1 MIDFAN
7 FVQRKQTLQARYD
20 RLIEL
25 IEQGEVV
32 PEPAA
37 DLALLRKTRDELA
50 GGLLFR
56 VLCVGDFST
65 GKSSFINRFLLEREL
80 LPAWSTPTTA
90 LPTQIRFGEQV
101 RAIRF
106 RPSTREGIDLEEE
119 VITDEVAERL
129 RDWVSAANK
138 DHAEEGVF
146 QVIVETPAS
155 RLAAGVEVVDAPGL
169 NDPNPER
176 MKLTTIGAFITGAPA
191 ATASSFMLF
200 GVPAIAIGGLLL
212 AGAFFLKKES
222 QAKLIQQARD
232 ACAELAGRIEEEK
245 WKTLDQLRAQQAQ
258 RIDQICANV
267 DNDIGRAWRERLA
280 ELDAIA
286 RIEDQGAALRA
297 LRDELD
303 RLTLR
308 VNP

>member
-1 MIDFAN
+1 LETEVSA
-7 FVQRKQTLQARYD
+7 L
-20 RLIEL
+20 
-25 IEQGEVV
+25 EQG
-32 PEPAA
+32 A
-37 DLALLRKTRDELA
+37 LALRSEQDINAFLAQRISRMQKLTGRQMRELDADFLARLQTTIEAQKASIRALPSTSVTIEEYVLHWRGLDGNRLTETVPLA
-50 GGLLFR
+50 GGLGLAG
-56 VLCVGDFST
+56 LLVGAGT
-65 GKSSFINRFLLEREL
+65 
-80 LPAWSTPTTA
+80 AWQTATVATATP
-90 LPTQIRFGEQV
+90 
-101 RAIRF
+101 
-106 RPSTREGIDLEEE
+106 GI
-119 VITDEVAERL
+119 
-129 RDWVSAANK
+129 
-138 DHAEEGVF
+138 
-146 QVIVETPAS
+146 
-155 RLAAGVEVVDAPGL
+155 
-169 NDPNPER
+169 
-176 MKLTTIGAFITGAPA
+176 LTTIGAFITGAPA

-212 AGAFFLKKES
+212 AGAFFLKKEG
-222 QAKLIQQARD
+222 QAKLIQRARD
-232 ACAELAGRIEEEK
+232 ACVELAGRIEEEK